1 MGDCQYYGEPAGFM
15 RKHHEECKDRHDGGM
30 DAIIKMCVGAALHS
44 PVLGWLP
51 DKVRET
57 AASARIDMP
66 DSELRSVLVQGW
78 CGALEASME
87 DHALSSGE
95 KRGLDRYRVQFGLG
109 EADLDAGGHF
119 EMFRMMTLLNAIV
132 EKRVL
137 PRYDREQA
145 RAVFGRLPFNL
156 MKSEELVWVM
166 DGVGYMEQVT
176 RREFR
181 GSSMGVG
188 FRVAKGVYVRPSTF
202 RGRSVESS
210 SMERTDTGMLGIT
223 TKHLYFRGSQK
234 SFRVRL
240 EKIVSFDPYADG
252 VGIMRDTARA
262 KPEVFRMGAGASWF
276 TVNVIDALLDAD
288 EVALPRRDSPT
299 LEDLLEADLDE
310 QEEDDDGHLFAA
322 GASTTL

>member
-1 MGDCQYYGEPAGFM
+1 
-15 RKHHEECKDRHDGGM
+15 
-30 DAIIKMCVGAALHS
+30 
-44 PVLGWLP
+44 
-51 DKVRET
+51 
-57 AASARIDMP
+57 
-66 DSELRSVLVQGW
+66 
-78 CGALEASME
+78 
-87 DHALSSGE
+87 
-95 KRGLDRYRVQFGLG
+95 
-109 EADLDAGGHF
+109 
-119 EMFRMMTLLNAIV
+119 MFRMMTLLNAIV

-310 QEEDDDGHLFAA
+310 EKEDDDEHMFAA